1 LGSPGHMSCAAGV
14 LFSSSASRHNP
25 LSWLRIQA
33 RGFDKLDCRVLGGA
47 APCDI
52 VPEARAARSPII
64 MAVVWYSGTS
74 GMAKALFELSF
85 GVPMVNAALI
95 YLFHCG
101 CLHGEPGY
109 PKRHTSSVGHGSA
122 AATCKPWSW
131 KIDSREALPAL
142 GTYLTTTV
150 PSRKRCGGG
159 RVCS

>member
-1 LGSPGHMSCAAGV
+1 MSCAAGV

-109 PKRHTSSVGHGSA
+109 PKRHIVTLVQLDMVQLQPHASLGLGRLIRE
-122 AATCKPWSW
+122 KPCRHWAP
-131 KIDSREALPAL
+131 I
-142 GTYLTTTV
+142 
-150 PSRKRCGGG
+150 
-159 RVCS
+159 